1 MYTTIPYARGD
12 LFHLPEIGIMIQDR
26 NNDFSDKL
34 LSSYP
39 WQSQLLNFG
48 RHEIGYG
55 ESMIPGLGMLA
66 NSHLGLWNM
75 KHYSDYEVQRHHDG
89 TDSHYDTSSFLSTLI
104 DDPGRGAYTHHS
116 NVQFVAEKE
125 IVAGSELFVN
135 YGDEWFVARETSL
148 GIIPGDNHFILADDL
163 LRSFA
168 TEHTTETNTILT
180 NDNID
185 NVTKE
190 AYSRVLDDA
199 LQKDKRLRAALP
211 NTVSEVPHA
220 IEMGGTARYSAKES
234 IQSTTWLEE
243 HGACIDNIIVGTST
257 IPQAGR
263 GAFATRYIPQG
274 SRITATPVITIGR
287 EELYLW
293 EQVRK
298 TKDEIDSTNE
308 FDVALENSG
317 HQLLL
322 NYCFGHVNS
331 SLLFYPYS
339 PNVNFINH
347 GDSSTGSSNAY
358 IRWSD
363 HPYHKSDWL
372 NSTMDEMKS
381 RKYTGLMFDIV
392 ATRDIAQGE
401 EILIDYG
408 KDWTESWDRHVQ
420 ECDNMTSSSNHRGI
434 GEDDDGDGDDN
445 NNFRFAIGTVVSKMF
460 VIGDTGA
467 HQAFSGVVT
476 SYDPETMLYTV
487 KYEDDDYEV
496 LNEMEIAD
504 IVDEQRRSSPMVN
517 KLGLPTISDYN
528 IVENFPTV
536 LTVDE
541 QLDEPYPSHIMNVCK
556 FLPPYDVPT
565 HQSESGCGE
574 NVDVT
579 EDGYCRSRWKGDDTG
594 HHIYRCTITSR
605 VHIGGLDWYTAL
617 IEVRPDTNPP
627 TPPITH
633 LVEFIPRHAILFA
646 DKPYTK
652 DQYATGVFRHEIN
665 LPDGL
670 IPLHWMD
677 Y

>member
-1 MYTTIPYARGD
+1 
-12 LFHLPEIGIMIQDR
+12 MIQDR
-26 NNDFSDKL
+26 DNEFSEKL

-75 KHYSDYEVQRHHDG
+75 KHYSDYEIQRNRDG
-89 TDSHYDTSSFLSTLI
+89 TDSHYDTSSFASTLI
-104 DDPGRGAYTHHS
+104 DDPGRGAYTHHG

-148 GIIPGDNHFILADDL
+148 GIIPGDNHFVLADDL
-163 LRSFA
+163 LRTFA
-168 TEHTTETNTILT
+168 ADHTTETMTTLT
-180 NDNID
+180 NDSIND
-185 NVTKE
+185 VTEE
-190 AYSRVLDDA
+190 AYIRLLDDA

-211 NTVSEVPHA
+211 NTVSEVPSA

-263 GAFATRYIPQG
+263 GAFATRYIPKD
-274 SRITATPVITIGR
+274 SRITASPVITISR

-298 TKDEIDSTNE
+298 TKDEIDITNE
-308 FDVALENSG
+308 IDVALENSG

-322 NYCFGHVNS
+322 NYCLGHVNS

-347 GDSSTGSSNAY
+347 GSSASSSGGGTGSSNAY
-358 IRWSD
+358 IRWSE

-392 ATRDIAQGE
+392 ANRDIAQGE
-401 EILIDYG
+401 EILLDYG
-408 KDWTESWDRHVQ
+408 IDWIESWASHVQ
-420 ECDNMTSSSNHRGI
+420 ECDSMTSSSRNSGVEVDGSNLRFVI
-434 GEDDDGDGDDN
+434 G
-445 NNFRFAIGTVVSKMF
+445 IGTVVSKMF
-460 VIGDTGA
+460 AIGDTGT
-467 HQAFSGVVT
+467 HRSFSGVVT
-476 SYDPETMLYTV
+476 RYDLKTQMYTV
-487 KYEDDDYEV
+487 KYEDDEYEE

-504 IVDEQRRSSPMVN
+504 IVDEQRRSSPMLN

-528 IVENFPTV
+528 IVEDYPTV
-536 LTVDE
+536 LTVEE
-541 QLDEPYPSHIMNVCK
+541 QLDEPYPSHIMTVCQ

-574 NVDVT
+574 NVEVT
-579 EDGYCRSRWKGDDTG
+579 ADGHCRSRWKADYTG
-594 HHIYRCTITSR
+594 HNIYRCTITSR
-605 VHIGGLDWYTAL
+605 EHIGGLDWYTAL
-617 IEVRPDTNPP
+617 VEVRPDTNPP
-627 TPPITH
+627 TPPRIH

-652 DQYATGVFRHEIN
+652 DQYAAGVFRHEIN
-665 LPDGL
+665 LPEGL

-677 Y
+677 NAE